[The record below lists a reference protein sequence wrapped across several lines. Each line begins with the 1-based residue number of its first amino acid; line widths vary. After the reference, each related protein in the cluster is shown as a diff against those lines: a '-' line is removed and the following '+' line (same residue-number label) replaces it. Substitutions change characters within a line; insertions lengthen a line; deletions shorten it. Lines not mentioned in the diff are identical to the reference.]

1 MTILNVQNLSGGYG
15 NEPVINDVSFQVHKG
30 ELFGIIGPNGS
41 GKTTLLKMMSGVQ
54 PFTNRE
60 YLCKRRAFKTVF
72 IQTACKG
79 HCGSFSA

>member
-1 MTILNVQNLSGGYG
+1 MKILNVQNLSGGYG

-54 PFTNRE
+54 SFT
-60 YLCKRRAFKTVF
+60 
-72 IQTACKG
+72 KG
-79 HCGSFSA
+79 SIYVK

>member
-1 MTILNVQNLSGGYG
+1 MTILTVQHLSGGYG
-15 NEPVINDVSFQVHKG
+15 NEPVIKDVSFEVHKG

-54 PFTNRE
+54 PFYE
-60 YLCKRRAFKTVF
+60 WEHYCKRRAFKTVF

-79 HCGSFSA
+79 YCRSFSA

>member
-41 GKTTLLKMMSGVQ
+41 GKTTLLKNDEWRSAFYEWGV
-54 PFTNRE
+54 FM
-60 YLCKRRAFKTVF
+60 
-72 IQTACKG
+72 
-79 HCGSFSA
+79 